1 MSLEVSSKVGKESK
15 VGYAF
20 TSKYTLD
27 DMMVSKINKAV
38 LERKSIC
45 IGEMKKEKDRCNGL
59 INVDIWLINNRLVIQ
74 ILYGVGKK
82 TMIKIK
88 NL

>member
-1 MSLEVSSKVGKESK
+1 
-15 VGYAF
+15 
-20 TSKYTLD
+20 
-27 DMMVSKINKAV
+27 MMVSKINKAV

-45 IGEMKKEKDRCNGL
+45 IGEMKNEKDRCNAL
-59 INVDIWLINNRLVIQ
+59 IKVDKWLINNRLVIQ